1 MRRLLVLLLI
11 VSICMSLV
19 ACGSGS
25 TAPQTA
31 PEDETPDTAA
41 TSDTASSTGINSSAE
56 VEEKELTLEDWFAEN
71 PDVQANYSSSGT
83 EVSAD
88 GNDLLLKY
96 DLSTDG
102 VTKETAKSDVLK
114 QSIVESLTD
123 SEGTFVSIV
132 KELEKQSGI
141 PDITLTILY
150 TCEDEPVV
158 SVMFTRD
165 GISERPEETK
175 EVESLFGV
183 YVLVEGEG
191 VSGSD
196 QTFLEATKLQELPGI
211 KIIVIENDAADITAH
226 FYYYDEGKRIVY
238 TGLQDGITKISTPYS
253 TVIGIRG
260 NTIVLDGTEWEL
272 GGDRIIREGE
282 GYREVYERNDDIDLT
297 EASFEMYVV
306 GRGPA

>member
-11 VSICMSLV
+11 ISICLSLV

-41 TSDTASSTGINSSAE
+41 TSDTASSTGTNSS
-56 VEEKELTLEDWFAEN
+56 
-71 PDVQANYSSSGT
+71 
-83 EVSAD
+83 
-88 GNDLLLKY
+88 
-96 DLSTDG
+96 
-102 VTKETAKSDVLK
+102 
-114 QSIVESLTD
+114 
-123 SEGTFVSIV
+123 
-132 KELEKQSGI
+132 
-141 PDITLTILY
+141 
-150 TCEDEPVV
+150 
-158 SVMFTRD
+158 
-165 GISERPEETK
+165 
-175 EVESLFGV
+175 VESLFGV

-191 VSGSD
+191 DSGFD

-211 KIIVIENDAADITAH
+211 KIMVIENDAPDITAH
-226 FYYYDEGKRIVY
+226 FYYYDEEKRIVY

-272 GGDRIIREGE
+272 EGDRIIREGE

-297 EASFEMYVV
+297 EASFEMYAV